1 MPEII
6 CGGFTID
13 YLDAG
18 DGPPVI
24 LIPSSGSGNRQWR
37 RLVDEISDRYR
48 MISMNFFGYGKTS
61 IWPSEKPQTL
71 NDSADLVIA
80 LTEILEG
87 PISLIGH
94 SFGGSVAMKAA
105 LRLEDRL
112 ESLVL
117 IEPNPFYL
125 LKAHG
130 RIEAY
135 QEVSSLGAF
144 VKKFGSQGEWKI
156 VASHFVDY
164 WNGDGAWDSLSEE
177 RQVTLTNMVK
187 PNFHEWD
194 AVLDGEDDILKW
206 QGFLTRM
213 LIIKGSETKRA
224 ISEIVELL
232 AISIPGLK
240 VWEVPGCGHMLPISH
255 PHLVN
260 PIIEEFLGR

>member
-1 MPEII
+1 MANKFKNFIKSQFSYNLWHFLISNYQSLKFLLFKKYSARGNIDQSLINIINKKKGFYFEI
-6 CGGFTID
+6 GAYNG
-13 YLDAG
+13 
-18 DGPPVI
+18 
-24 LIPSSGSGNRQWR
+24 
-37 RLVDEISDRYR
+37 ISE
-48 MISMNFFGYGKTS
+48 S
-61 IWPSEKPQTL
+61 
-71 NDSADLVIA
+71 
-80 LTEILEG
+80 
-87 PISLIGH
+87 ISLRFENDLKWSG
-94 SFGGSVAMKAA
+94 
-105 LRLEDRL
+105 L
-112 ESLVL
+112 L